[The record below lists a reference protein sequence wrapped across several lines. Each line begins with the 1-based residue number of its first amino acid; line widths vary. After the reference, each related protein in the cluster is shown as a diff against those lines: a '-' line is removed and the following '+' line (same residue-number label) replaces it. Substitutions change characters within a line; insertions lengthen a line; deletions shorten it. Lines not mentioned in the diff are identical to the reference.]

1 MEMERGTEAGGSE
14 DVNDFLDRIRELG
27 NKRDKEDEERA
38 RKLEEEIIQGRK
50 ERQARRAERARSISP
65 TKDSPGPYNTSP
77 LAGSVSHS
85 SPIRAQSIEPP
96 LTLLPTPQKENF
108 DTTPAVGE
116 MGDSDVAKTDDLARN
131 VARLSTSSR
140 PSSRGLTWQQ
150 RPGSRDI
157 DTGTVPFPSFPSPK
171 STVETRL
178 GSISTPDADP
188 TPSRSHI
195 AQSLASKDPT
205 WFRQTA
211 DRGIGS
217 PAYRRAQDSSVSDVS
232 VMSANTR
239 LPGFSRESTV
249 DSEKVINNDHP
260 SERSGSPSRA
270 SSTYGTSSLGNRY
283 SSISSVSTTGGLGS
297 PVPLSSTQRVESRAS
312 FTANDPQAIDRL
324 AMSPSQGRIAADRPS
339 SPTKGLGGFVQ
350 SAMMK
355 RSDSVSKRWSNQQ
368 GRGSV
373 ASKPVYQTPTTL
385 SREGSDETPHPP
397 GSRPGSS
404 HSEATTVRQ
413 HAKGDLERSKSPNDA
428 FVKPSLPSRPLS
440 RSGSISNAGDRP
452 SDLPV
457 SPSKTMDSRRW
468 SPTKA
473 TWLESA
479 LNKPDSPKP
488 KPQFQE
494 EPEWK
499 KGLSNRL
506 RQNKA
511 SVDLG
516 RPGSPKFSAQKE
528 NQPPTESKG
537 VLSKSSRE
545 SENQDALNTA
555 KSSHP
560 KPRST
565 LESDNGKLR
574 IDTRA
579 SEAQAPEKRQK
590 LDDLKSGAIGSPKQ
604 TSDSPAVASPVGSQK
619 GLGSLGKPS
628 TEGISP
634 KLKPSTPPLNDFRA
648 NLRRREMADEASNK
662 GEPEFKNV
670 FGKLRRTETKNYVAP
685 DLLKDNILRGKAGLN
700 ATGGPKKSDKVDEF
714 KESILKRK
722 EAMKAGGGSIR
733 RPTIGD
739 SGTASPDKPSPEI
752 PEAIAR
758 RRAMT
763 KSRSGSIVTSF
774 SGNGTLLNPAEQP
787 KAGSPSREVKL
798 SGAVGSDTQGPGSNV
813 VPAATPGFQ
822 STTSKPSENSLE
834 GGKPELGKRSPN
846 LSSGKFAVTTTKLD
860 QKTDFSLPQ
869 STTTKSNSGRVSPDQ
884 PSKVSS
890 FASTYDDSA
899 SQGKPSAPRAR
910 SGTGKLAD
918 RLNPAL
924 AGLLSRGPPP
934 SNGPSSGSNDKPS
947 LQTSLHSG
955 SSEPST
961 PGKLTH
967 TTKGRAKG
975 PKRRLPQSAKSE
987 LKPQQDEQNEDK
999 TPSKVEIA
1007 TSWQLPDTNSSGD
1020 RFGLDDSP
1028 PTKEDVRS
1036 LLRGFPSSRRVS
1048 NAANV
1053 PFTPSGLKQTKDKPL
1068 VSSKSPD
1075 LRKFTPTSNGPQ
1087 RNDSENDGSEPK
1099 LELLSSKKYVE
1110 VDSFPPTPIPRRTT
1124 SSDSFKSEGKPSPPP
1139 KPAAI
1144 SPLVANSRGQKSLPP
1159 FPPEGIDSPPIP
1171 PPKPSSPTLARRKS
1185 PLIGS
1190 KTSPF
1195 PESSE
1200 AVNVFSSFFDA
1211 MPKASDKVEVD
1222 PQSVLMSRPDVYP
1235 KISTISKQIW
1245 EITGDGKRKDLPANQ
1260 GYILFEQSMYL
1271 CVHVFDVAGGSKT
1284 TQVHLWCGDEVAEAA
1299 IEDAQLFA
1307 RKVAR
1312 ENSCKLELVKQG
1324 KEAPSF
1330 IQALGGIII
1339 TRRGSGSRTNSSA
1352 MYMLCG
1358 RRHMGQIAFDEVD
1371 LAASSLCS
1379 GYPYLISAKFG
1390 KLYLW
1395 QGRGSTADELGC
1407 ARLIGMDLGLTGE
1420 IEEVI
1425 EGKEPPGFF
1434 ETFPDTFQPA
1444 AGQTADHWQLKPT
1457 NGKYCCRLYR
1467 VDYELGQRFGSGFWS
1482 RRGTSS
1488 PVTRPN
1494 DIVQEIEPF
1503 CQRDLDPNHIHIL
1516 DTFFEIFVIVGDRAH
1531 ARSAEFASALIFAQE
1546 YSIMAVSLQ
1555 DRPFLPNSSVVI
1567 YGLSEEC
1574 KRAFRKWEDRGM
1586 VSPRKTPTVIPL
1598 NAAIEAIR

>member
-1 MEMERGTEAGGSE
+1 MERGTEAGGSE
-14 DVNDFLDRIRELG
+14 DVSDFLDRIRELG

-77 LAGSVSHS
+77 LAASVSHS

-96 LTLLPTPQKENF
+96 LTLLPSPQKETS
-108 DTTPAVGE
+108 DTTLAARE
-116 MGDSDVAKTDDLARN
+116 MGDSDAAKTDDLARN
-131 VARLSTSSR
+131 FARLSTSSR

-157 DTGTVPFPSFPSPK
+157 DTGTVPFPSFHSPK

-178 GSISTPDADP
+178 GSTSTPDADQ

-211 DRGIGS
+211 ERGTGS
-217 PAYRRAQDSSVSDVS
+217 PAYRRAQDSSMSDVS
-232 VMSANTR
+232 MMSGNTR
-239 LPGFSRESTV
+239 LPGFSRESKV
-249 DSEKVINNDHP
+249 DSEKVINNDYT
-260 SERSGSPSRA
+260 SDRSGSPSRG
-270 SSTYGTSSLGNRY
+270 SSVYGTSSLGNRY

-312 FTANDPQAIDRL
+312 FTANDPHATDRL

-355 RSDSVSKRWSNQQ
+355 RSDSVSKRWSHQQ

-373 ASKPVYQTPTTL
+373 ASKPVSQTPTTL
-385 SREGSDETPHPP
+385 PREASDEVPHLP

-404 HSEATTVRQ
+404 HSEATTIRQ
-413 HAKGDLERSKSPNDA
+413 QGRGDLERSKSPNDA
-428 FVKPSLPSRPLS
+428 FVKPSLPSQPLS
-440 RSGSISNAGDRP
+440 RSGSISNAGDKP
-452 SDLPV
+452 SDLPA

-516 RPGSPKFSAQKE
+516 RPGSLKFSAQNE

-537 VLSKSSRE
+537 ALFQSSRE

-560 KPRST
+560 RPRNA
-565 LESDNGKLR
+565 LESDNGRLR
-574 IDTRA
+574 IDSTA
-579 SEAQAPEKRQK
+579 GESQAPENPQQ
-590 LDDLKSGAIGSPKQ
+590 LDGLKSGAIGSPKQ
-604 TSDSPAVASPVGSQK
+604 SSDSPAVASPGGPQK
-619 GLGSLGKPS
+619 GIGSLGKLS

-648 NLRRREMADEASNK
+648 NLRRREIADEASNK
-662 GEPEFKNV
+662 DEPEFKNV

-685 DLLKDNILRGKAGLN
+685 DVLKDNILRGKAGLN
-700 ATGGPKKSDKVDEF
+700 ATGGPKRSDKVDEF
-714 KESILKRK
+714 KESILKQK

-739 SGTASPDKPSPEI
+739 SRSPSPDKPSPEI

-763 KSRSGSIVTSF
+763 KSRSGSIIPNF

-798 SGAVGSDTQGPGSNV
+798 AGAVGSDIQGRASNV

-822 STTSKPSENSLE
+822 SPTSKPSENSLE

-846 LSSGKFAVTTTKLD
+846 LSSGKFDVTTAKLD
-860 QKTDFSLPQ
+860 QKTDFSLPH
-869 STTTKSNSGRVSPDQ
+869 STTTESNSGRVSPDRS
-884 PSKVSS
+884 SKVSS
-890 FASTYDDSA
+890 FASTYDHSA

-924 AGLLSRGPPP
+924 AGLLSRGPPS
-934 SNGPSSGSNDKPS
+934 SNGSSSGSNDKPS
-947 LQTSLHSG
+947 LPTSLHSG

-975 PKRRLPQSAKSE
+975 PKRRLPQSAKPE
-987 LKPQQDEQNEDK
+987 PKAQQNEDK
-999 TPSKVEIA
+999 TPSKVEVT
-1007 TSWQLPDTNSSGD
+1007 TSWRLPDANSSGD
-1020 RFGLDDSP
+1020 KFGLDAS

-1036 LLRGFPSSRRVS
+1036 LLRGFPSSRGESDV
-1048 NAANV
+1048 ANV
-1053 PFTPSGLKQTKDKPL
+1053 LFTPSELKQTKDKPL

-1075 LRKFTPTSNGPQ
+1075 LRKFTPTGNGPQ
-1087 RNDSENDGSEPK
+1087 RTDSENDGTEPK

-1110 VDSFPPTPIPRRTT
+1110 VDSLPPTPTPRRTT

-1144 SPLVANSRGQKSLPP
+1144 SPPAANSLGQKSLPP
-1159 FPPEGIDSPPIP
+1159 FPPERIDSPPV
-1171 PPKPSSPTLARRKS
+1171 PPKHSSPTLARQKS
-1185 PLIGS
+1185 TLIGS
-1190 KTSPF
+1190 KISPF

-1434 ETFPDTFQPA
+1434 ETFPDTFQPT
-1444 AGQTADHWQLKPT
+1444 AGQTADHWKLKPT

-1467 VDYELGQRFGSGFWS
+1467 IDYELGQRFGSGFWS

-1503 CQRDLDPNHIHIL
+1503 CQRDLDPNYIHIL

-1567 YGLSEEC
+1567 YGLPNEC

>member
-1 MEMERGTEAGGSE
+1 MERGTEADGSE

-65 TKDSPGPYNTSP
+65 TKDSPGPYNNTSP
-77 LAGSVSHS
+77 LAGSVSLS

-96 LTLLPTPQKENF
+96 LTLLPSTPKEPS

-116 MGDSDVAKTDDLARN
+116 MRDSDVAKTDDLARN
-131 VARLSTSSR
+131 MARLSTSSR

-157 DTGTVPFPSFPSPK
+157 DAGTVPFPSIPSPK

-178 GSISTPDADP
+178 GSTSTPDADP

-205 WFRQTA
+205 WFRQTP

-217 PAYRRAQDSSVSDVS
+217 PAYRRAQDSSASDVA
-232 VMSANTR
+232 VMSGNTK

-249 DSEKVINNDHP
+249 DSERVINNDHI
-260 SERSGSPSRA
+260 SERSESASRA
-270 SSTYGTSSLGNRY
+270 SSTYGNSSLGNRY
-283 SSISSVSTTGGLGS
+283 SSISTVSTTGGLGS

-312 FTANDPQAIDRL
+312 FTANDPQAADRL

-355 RSDSVSKRWSNQQ
+355 RSDSVSKRWSNQP

-385 SREGSDETPHPP
+385 SREASDEAPHPP

-404 HSEATTVRQ
+404 HSDATTVRQ
-413 HAKGDLERSKSPNDA
+413 HAKGDLERSKTPNDA
-428 FVKPSLPSRPLS
+428 FVKPSLPSQPLS
-440 RSGSISNAGDRP
+440 RSGSISNAGDKP

-506 RQNKA
+506 RHNKA
-511 SVDLG
+511 SIDLG

-528 NQPPTESKG
+528 NQPPPE
-537 VLSKSSRE
+537 SKSSLSQPSRKSE
-545 SENQDALNTA
+545 SQDALNTE
-555 KSSHP
+555 KPSNP
-560 KPRST
+560 KPHST

-574 IDTRA
+574 IDTMA
-579 SEAQAPEKRQK
+579 SEAQAPEKPQK
-590 LDDLKSGAIGSPKQ
+590 LDGLKSGAIGSPKH
-604 TSDSPAVASPVGSQK
+604 TSDSPAMASPVGSQK

-628 TEGISP
+628 TDGMSP

-662 GEPEFKNV
+662 NEPEFKNV

-700 ATGGPKKSDKVDEF
+700 STGGPKKSDRVDEF

-739 SGTASPDKPSPEI
+739 RGTPSPDKPSTEI
-752 PEAIAR
+752 PEAIAMR
-758 RRAMT
+758 RNMT
-763 KSRSGSIVTSF
+763 KSRSGSIVTNF
-774 SGNGTLLNPAEQP
+774 SGNGTPLNPAEQP
-787 KAGSPSREVKL
+787 KAASPSREVKL
-798 SGAVGSDTQGPGSNV
+798 PGAVGSGFQTPGNNIV
-813 VPAATPGFQ
+813 LVATPDLQ
-822 STTSKPSENSLE
+822 PTSNAPENDSPE
-834 GGKPELGKRSPN
+834 DGKPELGKRTSN
-846 LSSGKFAVTTTKLD
+846 LSSGKFTATTVKPDQKTDVSLPLATTTKLNRD
-860 QKTDFSLPQ
+860 Q
-869 STTTKSNSGRVSPDQ
+869 VSPDR
-884 PSKVSS
+884 PSKVSN
-890 FASTYDDSA
+890 FASTYNQSP
-899 SQGKPSAPRAR
+899 SQGQSNTSRAR

-924 AGLLSRGPPP
+924 AGLLSRGPPS
-934 SNGPSSGSNDKPS
+934 SNGPSSGSSDKSS
-947 LQTSLHSG
+947 LPTSLSSG

-961 PGKLTH
+961 SGKLTH

-975 PKRRLPQSAKSE
+975 PKRRLPQSAKSDP
-987 LKPQQDEQNEDK
+987 KPQQNEDK
-999 TPSKVEIA
+999 TLSKAEVA
-1007 TSWQLPDTNSSGD
+1007 TPWQLHDTNSSGD
-1020 RFGLDDSP
+1020 RFSLDAS

-1036 LLRGFPSSRRVS
+1036 LLRGVPSSRKES
-1048 NAANV
+1048 DAANA
-1053 PFTPSGLKQTKDKPL
+1053 PFTPSGLKQTKDKPP

-1075 LRKFTPTSNGPQ
+1075 LRKSIPASNGPQ
-1087 RNDSENDGSEPK
+1087 RNDSEKDGSGPK

-1110 VDSFPPTPIPRRTT
+1110 VDSLPPTPIPQRTT

-1144 SPLVANSRGQKSLPP
+1144 SPPAANSLRQKSLPS
-1159 FPPEGIDSPPIP
+1159 FPPEHIDSPPV
-1171 PPKPSSPTLARRKS
+1171 PPKPSSPTLVRQKS
-1185 PLIGS
+1185 SLSGS

-1200 AVNVFSSFFDA
+1200 AANVFSSFFDA

-1222 PQSVLMSRPDVYP
+1222 PQSVLMARPDVYP
-1235 KISTISKQIW
+1235 KISTLSKQIW

-1271 CVHVFDVAGGSKT
+1271 CVHVFDIAGGPKT
-1284 TQVHLWCGDEVAEAA
+1284 TQVHLWCGDEVSEAA
-1299 IEDAQLFA
+1299 VEDAQLFA

-1312 ENSCKLELVKQG
+1312 DNGCKLELVKQG

-1371 LAASSLCS
+1371 LAAASLCS

-1420 IEEVI
+1420 IEEVV

-1434 ETFPDTFQPA
+1434 ETFPDTFQPT
-1444 AGQTADHWQLKPT
+1444 AGQTADHWQLKRT

-1467 VDYELGQRFGSGFWS
+1467 VDHELGQRFGSGFWS

-1531 ARSAEFASALIFAQE
+1531 ARSAEFATAMIFAQE

-1567 YGLSEEC
+1567 YGLTDEC
-1574 KRAFRKWEDRGM
+1574 KRAFRKWEDRGTL
-1586 VSPRKTPTVIPL
+1586 SPRKAPTAIPL

>member
-1 MEMERGTEAGGSE
+1 MERGTEAGGSE
-14 DVNDFLDRIRELG
+14 DVSDFLDRIRELG
-27 NKRDKEDEERA
+27 NKRDREDEERA

-77 LAGSVSHS
+77 LAGNVSHS
-85 SPIRAQSIEPP
+85 SPTRAQSIEPP
-96 LTLLPTPQKENF
+96 LTLLPSPQKETS
-108 DTTPAVGE
+108 DTTSAAGE
-116 MGDSDVAKTDDLARN
+116 MGDSDTAKTDDLARN
-131 VARLSTSSR
+131 FARLSTSSR

-157 DTGTVPFPSFPSPK
+157 DTSTALFPSFPSPK

-178 GSISTPDADP
+178 GSTFTSDTDP

-195 AQSLASKDPT
+195 AQSLASKDPI

-217 PAYRRAQDSSVSDVS
+217 PAYRRAQDSSVPDVS
-232 VMSANTR
+232 VMSGTTR
-239 LPGFSRESTV
+239 LPGFNREPTV
-249 DSEKVINNDHP
+249 DSEKVINNDHT
-260 SERSGSPSRA
+260 SERSGSPPRA
-270 SSTYGTSSLGNRY
+270 SSIYGTSSLGNRY

-297 PVPLSSTQRVESRAS
+297 PVPLSSTQRVESRTS
-312 FTANDPQAIDRL
+312 FNANDLQATDRL
-324 AMSPSQGRIAADRPS
+324 AMSPSQVRIAADRPS

-355 RSDSVSKRWSNQQ
+355 RSDSVSKRWSHQQ

-373 ASKPVYQTPTTL
+373 ASKPVYQTPATL
-385 SREGSDETPHPP
+385 SREASDEAPHPL

-404 HSEATTVRQ
+404 HSEATTIR
-413 HAKGDLERSKSPNDA
+413 HNANGDLERSKSPNDA
-428 FVKPSLPSRPLS
+428 FAKSSLPSRPLS

-479 LNKPDSPKP
+479 LNKPDSPKL

-528 NQPPTESKG
+528 NKPPIQSKG
-537 VLSKSSRE
+537 VLPQSSRE
-545 SENQDALNTA
+545 SENQDALIAA

-565 LESDNGKLR
+565 LESDNGRLR
-574 IDTRA
+574 IDTMA
-579 SEAQAPEKRQK
+579 SKAQAPEKPQK
-590 LDDLKSGAIGSPKQ
+590 LDDLKSGSIGSKQ
-604 TSDSPAVASPVGSQK
+604 SSSDSPAVASPIGPQK
-619 GLGSLGKPS
+619 ALGSLGKPS

-648 NLRRREMADEASNK
+648 NLRRRETAEEPSNK
-662 GEPEFKNV
+662 DEPEFKNV

-685 DLLKDNILRGKAGLN
+685 DILKDNILRGKAGLN
-700 ATGGPKKSDKVDEF
+700 ATGGPKRSDRVDEF
-714 KESILKRK
+714 KESILKQK
-722 EAMKAGGGSIR
+722 EAMKAGGGTIR

-739 SGTASPDKPSPEI
+739 SRTPSPVKPSPEV
-752 PEAIAR
+752 PEAISR

-763 KSRSGSIVTSF
+763 KSRSGSIITNF
-774 SGNGTLLNPAEQP
+774 SGNGTFSNPTEQH
-787 KAGSPSREVKL
+787 KAGTPSREVEL
-798 SGAVGSDTQGPGSNV
+798 SGAVGSDIQDRASNV
-813 VPAATPGFQ
+813 GPAATPGFQ
-822 STTSKPSENSLE
+822 STTPKPLENSPE

-846 LSSGKFAVTTTKLD
+846 LSSGKFAVTTAKLD

-869 STTTKSNSGRVSPDQ
+869 STTESNSDRVSPDR

-890 FASTYDDSA
+890 FASAYDHNTSQGELSA
-899 SQGKPSAPRAR
+899 SRAR

-924 AGLLSRGPPP
+924 AGLLSRGPPS

-947 LQTSLHSG
+947 LLTSLYSG

-967 TTKGRAKG
+967 ITKGRAKG
-975 PKRRLPQSAKSE
+975 PKRKPPRSAKSE
-987 LKPQQDEQNEDK
+987 LKPQKNEDK
-999 TPSKVEIA
+999 TPSKVEVT
-1007 TSWQLPDTNSSGD
+1007 TSWRLPDTNSSGD
-1020 RFGLDDSP
+1020 RFGLDAS

-1036 LLRGFPSSRRVS
+1036 LLRGLPSSRKES
-1048 NAANV
+1048 DAANV
-1053 PFTPSGLKQTKDKPL
+1053 PFTPNELKQTKDKPL

-1075 LRKFTPTSNGPQ
+1075 LRKFTPTGNGG
-1087 RNDSENDGSEPK
+1087 NNSESDGSEPK

-1110 VDSFPPTPIPRRTT
+1110 VDSLPPTPIPQRTT
-1124 SSDSFKSEGKPSPPP
+1124 SHDSFKSEGKPSPPP

-1144 SPLVANSRGQKSLPP
+1144 SHPAANSLGQKSLPP
-1159 FPPEGIDSPPIP
+1159 FPSERIDSSPV
-1171 PPKPSSPTLARRKS
+1171 PPKHSSPTLAKKKS

-1195 PESSE
+1195 PESWE

-1271 CVHVFDVAGGSKT
+1271 CVHVFDVAGGPKT
-1284 TQVHLWCGDEVAEAA
+1284 TRVHLWCGDEVGEAA

-1339 TRRGSGSRTNSSA
+1339 TRRGSGNRTNSSA

-1434 ETFPDTFQPA
+1434 ETFPDTFQPT
-1444 AGQTADHWQLKPT
+1444 AGQKADHWQLKPT

-1467 VDYELGQRFGSGFWS
+1467 VDHELGQRFGSGFWS

-1531 ARSAEFASALIFAQE
+1531 SRSAEFASALIFAQE
-1546 YSIMAVSLQ
+1546 YGIMAVSLQ

-1567 YGLSEEC
+1567 YGLSDEC

-1586 VSPRKTPTVIPL
+1586 ASPRKMPTVIPL

>member
-1 MEMERGTEAGGSE
+1 MERAEVDGSE
-14 DVNDFLDRIRELG
+14 DVNDFLVRIRELG

-38 RKLEEEIIQGRK
+38 RKLEEEIIQGRR

-65 TKDSPGPYNTSP
+65 TKDSPGPYDTSSLP
-77 LAGSVSHS
+77 GSVSHS

-96 LTLLPTPQKENF
+96 LTLLPSPQKEIS
-108 DTTPAVGE
+108 DISLAAGE
-116 MGDSDVAKTDDLARN
+116 MGDSDITKVDDLARN
-131 VARLSTSSR
+131 AARLSTSSR
-140 PSSRGLTWQQ
+140 PPSRGLTWKQ
-150 RPGSRDI
+150 RPGSRDL
-157 DTGTVPFPSFPSPK
+157 DAGTVPFPAFPSPK
-171 STVETRL
+171 STIEARSELTAV
-178 GSISTPDADP
+178 PDADSN
-188 TPSRSHI
+188 PSRSHI

-232 VMSANTR
+232 MMSGNTR
-239 LPGFSRESTV
+239 LPGFNKESTV
-249 DSEKVINNDHP
+249 DSEKLINNDHT
-260 SERSGSPSRA
+260 SERSVSPSRA
-270 SSTYGTSSLGNRY
+270 SSTYGASSLGNRY
-283 SSISSVSTTGGLGS
+283 SSVSSVSTAGGLGS
-297 PVPLSSTQRVESRAS
+297 PVPLSSTQRIESRAS
-312 FTANDPQAIDRL
+312 FTANDPQSTDRF

-355 RSDSVSKRWSNQQ
+355 RSDSVSKRWSNQPT

-373 ASKPVYQTPTTL
+373 TSKPGYQTPTTL
-385 SREGSDETPHPP
+385 SREASDETPHLPN
-397 GSRPGSS
+397 SRPGSS
-404 HSEATTVRQ
+404 HSEATIVRQ
-413 HAKGDLERSKSPNDA
+413 NARGDLERSKSPNDGFA
-428 FVKPSLPSRPLS
+428 KPSLPSRPLS
-440 RSGSISNAGDRP
+440 RSDSINNVGDKP

-499 KGLSNRL
+499 RGLNNRL
-506 RQNKA
+506 KQNKA

-516 RPGSPKFSAQKE
+516 RPGSPKLPVQKE
-528 NQPPTESKG
+528 NQPPTELKG
-537 VLSKSSRE
+537 ISSQYPKECGNRDLPNAIKS
-545 SENQDALNTA
+545 D
-555 KSSHP
+555 HP
-560 KPRST
+560 KPRSA
-565 LESDNGKLR
+565 LESHNGGLR
-574 IDTRA
+574 IDTIA
-579 SEAQAPEKRQK
+579 SRTQAPEKPQK
-590 LDDLKSGAIGSPKQ
+590 LDDLKSGPISSPRERSGSPA
-604 TSDSPAVASPVGSQK
+604 TSSPVGSQK
-619 GLGSLGKPS
+619 GLGSLNKPS
-628 TEGISP
+628 TGGISP
-634 KLKPSTPPLNDFRA
+634 QPKPSTPPLNDFRA
-648 NLRRREMADEASNK
+648 NLRRREMADGVSNK
-662 GEPEFKNV
+662 NEPEFKNV
-670 FGKLRRTETKNYVAP
+670 FGKLRKTETKNYVAP
-685 DLLKDNILRGKAGLN
+685 DLLKHNILRGKAGLN
-700 ATGGPKKSDKVDEF
+700 TTGGPKKSDKMDEF
-714 KESILKRK
+714 KESILKQK
-722 EAMKAGGGSIR
+722 EAMKTGGGLIR

-739 SGTASPDKPSPEI
+739 KRATSPDKPSPEI

-758 RRAMT
+758 RRNMT
-763 KSRSGSIVTSF
+763 RSGSIVNF
-774 SGNGTLLNPAEQP
+774 SASDTPLKPVEQA
-787 KAGSPSREVKL
+787 KTVSPSREMKF
-798 SGAVGSDTQGPGSNV
+798 STAPGSDIQSPDSIV
-813 VPAATPGFQ
+813 RPAAAPELQ
-822 STTSKPSENSLE
+822 ATTSKSSSMNSPESAKPDIAKPS
-834 GGKPELGKRSPN
+834 RN
-846 LSSGKFAVTTTKLD
+846 LSSENLSGISAKKDGKIDPPL
-860 QKTDFSLPQ
+860 QQ
-869 STTTKSNSGRVSPDQ
+869 STRANLHTDRGGAEWS
-884 PSKVSS
+884 SKAPGL
-890 FASTYDDSA
+890 ASTSERSSIQAQAD
-899 SQGKPSAPRAR
+899 GPRAR

-924 AGLLSRGPPP
+924 AGLLSRGAP
-934 SNGPSSGSNDKPS
+934 SNNGPSSGSNDTSSPS
-947 LQTSLHSG
+947 MSSR
-955 SSEPST
+955 SEPSE
-961 PGKLTH
+961 PSAPAKLTH
-967 TTKGRAKG
+967 TTKARAKG
-975 PKRRLPQSAKSE
+975 PKRRLPQSAKSDP
-987 LKPQQDEQNEDK
+987 KPQQNEDK
-999 TPSKVEIA
+999 TTSKVELT
-1007 TSWQLPDTNSSGD
+1007 TSWPFPDTNSGGD
-1020 RFGLDDSP
+1020 GFELDAS

-1036 LLRGFPSSRRVS
+1036 LLRGFPSSRKES
-1048 NAANV
+1048 DAANA
-1053 PFTPSGLKQTKDKPL
+1053 PFTLSGLKQSKDKPS

-1075 LRKFTPTSNGPQ
+1075 LGKSTHTNSASRSS
-1087 RNDSENDGSEPK
+1087 DSGNDGFEPQ

-1110 VDSFPPTPIPRRTT
+1110 MDPFPPTPFARRST
-1124 SSDSFKSEGKPSPPP
+1124 SSDSFMSEGKPSPPP

-1144 SPLVANSRGQKSLPP
+1144 SPSATSSLHQKSLPP
-1159 FPPEGIDSPPIP
+1159 FPPDHISSPPV
-1171 PPKPSSPTLARRKS
+1171 PPKPSSPALNKQKS
-1185 PLIGS
+1185 PSIGT
-1190 KTSPF
+1190 KISPF

-1211 MPKASDKVEVD
+1211 TPKASDKVEVD
-1222 PQSVLMSRPDVYP
+1222 PQSILMSRPDVYP
-1235 KISTISKQIW
+1235 KINTISKQIW

-1271 CVHVFDVAGGSKT
+1271 CVHVFEIAGGSKT
-1284 TQVHLWCGDEVAEAA
+1284 TQVHLWCGDEVSEAA

-1339 TRRGSGSRTNSSA
+1339 TRRGSGSRSNSSS

-1371 LAASSLCS
+1371 LAATSLCS

-1434 ETFPDTFQPA
+1434 ETFPDTFQPTPA
-1444 AGQTADHWQLKPT
+1444 QTADHWRLKPT
-1457 NGKYCCRLYR
+1457 NGKYCCRLFR
-1467 VDYELGQRFGSGFWS
+1467 IDHELGQRFGAGFWS

-1488 PVTRPN
+1488 PVTKPN

-1516 DTFFEIFVIVGDRAH
+1516 DTFFEIFVIVGDRAN
-1531 ARSAEFASALIFAQE
+1531 ARSAEFSSALIFAQE

-1555 DRPFLPNSSVVI
+1555 DRPFLPKSSVVI
-1567 YGLSEEC
+1567 YGISDEC
-1574 KRAFRKWEDRGM
+1574 KRAFRKWEDRGIL
-1586 VSPRKTPTVIPL
+1586 SPRKMPCVIPL